1 MSKIKY
7 DYNEDILYIRKK
19 EKSIVYSI
27 DIMDNFI
34 IDLDSNNKV
43 VGLEILNAS
52 KNLNISKNQLKE
64 VKEGNI
70 STLTLKNA
78 FGVKFFLLFP
88 KMRLES
94 HVQIPLKRHRALVK
108 IN

>member
-1 MSKIKY
+1 MKKIKY
-7 DYNEDILYIRKK
+7 DYNEDILYILKR

-27 DIMDNFI
+27 DIMDFI

-94 HVQIPLKRHRALVK
+94 HIQIPLK
-108 IN
+108 